1 MIENMVVGGGFAF
14 AAAVQPGPLQAFL
27 LSRVAAVGWKRT
39 LPAAVAPI
47 ISDGPIAFLMIVLLH
62 NLARGF
68 ESFLRG
74 AGGIVL
80 LYFAV
85 RAFID
90 WRSAGR
96 GTTQEGPSAP
106 RTLMHAVAVNIVNP
120 GPYLGWSL
128 ILGPLVLQEWAHEPR
143 NAIALIASFYIVM
156 VFCLVAFILIVGTT
170 SFLGPRGRQFLLLA
184 SSFALAGLGVY
195 SLVAA
200 FRNTL

>member
-1 MIENMVVGGGFAF
+1 MIEYMIIGGCFAF

-27 LSRVAAVGWKRT
+27 LSRVAAVGWRRT
-39 LPAAVAPI
+39 LPAVFAPV
-47 ISDGPIAFLMIVLLH
+47 ISDGPIAVLMLALLH
-62 NLARGF
+62 SLARGF

-90 WRSAGR
+90 WRNAGCE
-96 GTTQEGPSAP
+96 GVGKGPSAP

-128 ILGPLVLQEWAHEPR
+128 ILGPLVIQEWANQPQ
-143 NAIALIASFYIVM
+143 NAVALIASFYVVM
-156 VFCLVAFILIVGTT
+156 VFCLAAFILIVGTT
-170 SFLGPRGRQFLLLA
+170 TFLGTRGRRFLLLA
-184 SSFALAGLGVY
+184 SSAALACLGVY
-195 SLVAA
+195 SLMAA
-200 FRNTL
+200 FR